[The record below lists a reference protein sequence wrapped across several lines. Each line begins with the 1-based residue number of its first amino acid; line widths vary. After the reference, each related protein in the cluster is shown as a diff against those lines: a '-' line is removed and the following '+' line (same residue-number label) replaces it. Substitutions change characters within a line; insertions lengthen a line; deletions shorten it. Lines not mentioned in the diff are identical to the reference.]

1 MNINAKHPDLTL
13 YDGHFFA
20 FPGTFLAKSREY
32 MSGPERE
39 AAEIIRATIEGAD
52 YRGRNPLDVVHHIQR
67 RALAKI
73 QELGSVEAFVQEYS
87 PSRRDESEA
96 A

>member
-1 MNINAKHPDLTL
+1 MNVNAKHPDLKMH
-13 YDGHFFA
+13 DGHFLAFA
-20 FPGTFLAKSREY
+20 GTFLSRPRER

-39 AAEIIRATIEGAD
+39 AAEIIRTTIEGAD

-67 RALAKI
+67 RALARI